1 MYHNELLNKTYDEII
16 TYEWRCVMKKNIY
29 IMISQTGTN
38 CSKIFQLFTRT
49 PYNHASI
56 ALDENLNSLYSFARQ
71 NLYIP
76 LIAGF
81 VKEDIN
87 EGIYKLHDY
96 TLCQIYRISI
106 SEEQYL
112 TLQQS
117 IHNFEKDKA
126 KYGYN
131 FAGLVAMLF
140 NIPYHR
146 HYHYVCSQFV
156 AYVLHKSKSIK
167 LEKHFSL
174 MRPHDFSSLPGVD
187 LIYSGKLADYTA

>member
-1 MYHNELLNKTYDEII
+1 
-16 TYEWRCVMKKNIY
+16 MKKNIY
-29 IMISQTGTN
+29 IMISQTGTS
-38 CSKIFQLFTRT
+38 CSKIFQLFTRA

-87 EGIYKLHDY
+87 EGIYKFHDN

-106 SEEQYL
+106 TEEQYL
-112 TLQQS
+112 ILQES
-117 IHNFEKDKA
+117 IRKFEKNKD

-146 HYHYVCSQFV
+146 KYHYVCSQFV
-156 AYVLHKSKSIK
+156 AYLLQEANAVRFK
-167 LEKHFSL
+167 KHFSL
-174 MRPHDFSSLPGVD
+174 MRPYDFTSLSEVD
-187 LIYSGKLADYTA
+187 LVYSGRLADYTT